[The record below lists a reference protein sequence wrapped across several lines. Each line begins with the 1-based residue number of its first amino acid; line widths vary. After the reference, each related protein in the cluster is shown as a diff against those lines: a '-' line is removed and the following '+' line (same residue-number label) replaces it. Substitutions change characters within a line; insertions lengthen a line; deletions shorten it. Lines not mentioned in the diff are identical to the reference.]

1 MMQML
6 LESLRSALAAIR
18 AHALRSALTALGIVI
33 GVAAVVTV
41 VALLQGFRQAINQQ
55 FSGLGSDTLIVQPYV
70 PLQEQLAGKVA
81 RITPSDMDAIAAQV
95 SGLASISPLLPLN
108 AMQLSYQGHS
118 TITSVLGGT
127 TSLAESFGY
136 WPSQGRFITRA
147 DNLSHRPV
155 AVAGDTVLQKLHLP
169 EDPLGNYI
177 QVGTTWFRIVGKQH
191 TLGNLMGQ
199 DRDNQ
204 LIIPYGTALQLS
216 GTQNKPSIVIEI
228 KVAQAASLEAVRGR
242 ITTLLRR
249 LHHLGHSVEDDFKVG
264 TAAQLTASFNAVL
277 GNITLVA
284 GAIVGISLLVGGIG
298 IMNIM
303 LVSVTERTR
312 EIGILK
318 SLGAKRGDILL
329 QFLIEAAT
337 LALLGGAIGLA
348 LGYALGLLVLH
359 FVPAFGGASVP
370 AWAALLA
377 IGFSGATGILF
388 GIAPAARAAGLDPIR
403 ALSYE

>member
-1 MMQML
+1 MLML
-6 LESLRSALAAIR
+6 LESLRSALASIR
-18 AHALRSALTALGIVI
+18 AHAMRSALTALGIVI

-41 VALLQGFRQAINQQ
+41 VALLQGFSQAINQQ
-55 FSGLGSDTLIVQPYV
+55 FSGLGSNTLIVQHYL
-70 PLQEQLAGKVA
+70 PLQEQLTGKVA
-81 RITPSDMDAIAAQV
+81 RVTPDDMEAIAAQV
-95 SGLASISPLLPLN
+95 PGIASISPLMPMN
-108 AMQLSYQGHS
+108 GSQLSFQGH
-118 TITSVLGGT
+118 TTVTTVLGGT
-127 TSLAESFGY
+127 PSFADSFGY
-136 WPSQGRFITRA
+136 WPSRGRFITRA

-155 AVAGDTVLQKLHLP
+155 AVIGDTVLEKLHLP
-169 EDPLGNYI
+169 DNPLGRYI
-177 QVGTTWFRIVGKQH
+177 QIGRTWFRIVGEQH
-191 TLGNLMGQ
+191 KLGSLMGQ

-204 LIIPYGTALQLS
+204 VIIPYGTALQLS
-216 GTQNKPSIVIEI
+216 GTQNQPSIVIQI
-228 KVAQAASLEAVRGR
+228 KLAKGASLEAVRGR
-242 ITTLLRR
+242 ITTVLRR
-249 LHHLGHSVEDDFKVG
+249 QHRLEPGAKDDFKVG
-264 TAAQLTASFNAVL
+264 TAAQLMASFNAVL
-277 GNITLVA
+277 SNITLVA

-318 SLGAKRGDILL
+318 SLGATRRDILL

-348 LGYALGLLVLH
+348 LGYVLGLLVLH

-377 IGFSGATGILF
+377 IGFSCATGILF